1 MTARKAISI
10 LLVDGDETLQG
21 LRTLMLR
28 LRGYHVDRVATL
40 EDARRRA
47 AEKPFHLVL
56 IDVQRHPQ
64 AGLELCEELKAT
76 APGLKVA
83 FLADHTLYL
92 PPETCPDDLIARQDG
107 PEHFLRQVD
116 ELVGASA

>member
-1 MTARKAISI
+1 MSARKAISI

-28 LRGYHVDRVATL
+28 LRGYQVDRVSSL
-40 EDARRRA
+40 EEAARRN
-47 AEKPFHLVL
+47 AEKHYHLVL
-56 IDVQRHPQ
+56 IDVQQHPDP
-64 AGLELCEELKAT
+64 GLELCEQLKAT
-76 APGLKVA
+76 SPGLKVA

-92 PPETCPDDLIARQDG
+92 PPQTCPDQLIARQDG

-116 ELVGASA
+116 ELLGASA

>member
-1 MTARKAISI
+1 MSAQKTISI

-28 LRGYHVDRVATL
+28 LRGYHVEQASSP
-40 EDARRRA
+40 EAARRRA
-47 AEKPFHLVL
+47 AESPFHLVI
-56 IDVQRHPQ
+56 IDVQQHPD
-64 AGLELCEELKAT
+64 AGLQLCEALKASHT
-76 APGLKVA
+76 GLKVA

-92 PPETCPDDLIARQDG
+92 PPNTCPDEFISRQDG

-116 ELVGASA
+116 ELVGASV

>member
-1 MTARKAISI
+1 MSARRSISI

-28 LRGYHVDRVATL
+28 LRGYHVDRVGTVD
-40 EDARRRA
+40 EARRRS
-47 AEKPFHLVL
+47 AEKAYHLVI
-56 IDVQRHPQ
+56 IDVQHHPD
-64 AGLELCEELKAT
+64 AGLELCEELKAGS
-76 APGLKVA
+76 PGLKVA

-92 PPETCPDDLIARQDG
+92 PPQTCPDELIARQDG
-107 PEHFLRQVD
+107 PEQFLSRVD